1 MPTTSAGLLLYRFEN
16 GELQVLLIHPGGPF
30 WAKKDLGAWSIP
42 KGEVGEGEELLAAAR
57 REFHEETGAT
67 AEGAT
72 VPLGQVRQ
80 RSGKIVHA
88 WAVQCDFDPDRL
100 HSNHFEMEWPRGSG
114 KIRSFPEVD
123 RATWFDLVEARRRI
137 LPAQEAFLDA
147 LIAKVGTAPP

>member
-1 MPTTSAGLLLYRFEN
+1 
-16 GELQVLLIHPGGPF
+16 
-30 WAKKDLGAWSIP
+30 
-42 KGEVGEGEELLAAAR
+42 
-57 REFHEETGAT
+57 
-67 AEGAT
+67 
-72 VPLGQVRQ
+72 
-80 RSGKIVHA
+80 
-88 WAVQCDFDPDRL
+88 VQCDFDPDRL